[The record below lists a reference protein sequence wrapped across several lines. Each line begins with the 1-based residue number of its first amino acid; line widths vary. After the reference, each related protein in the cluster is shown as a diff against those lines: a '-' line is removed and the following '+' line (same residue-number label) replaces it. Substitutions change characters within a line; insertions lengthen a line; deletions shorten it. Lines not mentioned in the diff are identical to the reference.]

1 MDSNLKL
8 MRVGKPSSR
17 GEYVMTGVGARSLIV
32 ADDADDRKIFL
43 RTKLQRD
50 INIIRVSTT

>member
-1 MDSNLKL
+1 

-17 GEYVMTGVGARSLIV
+17 GEYVTTGVGARSLIV